1 MIFFILDLKNITFSL
16 ILISIL
22 KFQITIPNFIL
33 INLKFMILN
42 FLELDLIIFYQFLLH
57 IFISKIMLI
66 LNNLIFHIL
75 TN

>member
-16 ILISIL
+16 ILILIL